1 MDRPCLGQPL
11 DRLSKVPELFS
22 CDIGMLYSVIRQ
34 HCSEQNVTLAALSPP
49 NTILPSA
56 HVAKVVCL
64 VARRC
69 ALPAPLA
76 TTHAAFNLREKRTG
90 RPPSDRPSSTHWE
103 EHTRCPT
110 LTCHATRVLCSCG
123 PPLLAAMN
131 PEKLAEALI
140 EVQKL
145 SAEER
150 LKMGRE
156 GQRFIRENHTIEALA
171 IRFEEALQDTVRR
184 GSSRY
189 SEQS

>member
-90 RPPSDRPSSTHWE
+90 RPPSDRPVPPRIGRSTHAA
-103 EHTRCPT
+103 R
-110 LTCHATRVLCSCG
+110 LSHATPHGRPAHV
-123 PPLLAAMN
+123 
-131 PEKLAEALI
+131 ALHCW
-140 EVQKL
+140 QP
-145 SAEER
+145 
-150 LKMGRE
+150 
-156 GQRFIRENHTIEALA
+156 
-171 IRFEEALQDTVRR
+171 
-184 GSSRY
+184 
-189 SEQS
+189 

>member
-103 EHTRCPT
+103 EHTRCPR
-110 LTCHATRVLCSCG
+110 LSHYTRCFRRKS
-123 PPLLAAMN
+123 N
-131 PEKLAEALI
+131 P
-140 EVQKL
+140 Q
-145 SAEER
+145 
-150 LKMGRE
+150 
-156 GQRFIRENHTIEALA
+156 NC
-171 IRFEEALQDTVRR
+171 TVRAYVQVHSTVH
-184 GSSRY
+184 SSRLPY
-189 SEQS
+189 ELSITRKKHASSTAETLGPLM